1 MMNCKSAKLTT
12 KIPTILFY
20 EIIKK
25 KHHQHQHQKKET
37 IPSHFISY
45 IPTLLHKKNVGYGKL
60 KITPT
65 PIQQIQ
71 NLPTF
76 NQNRNIS

>member
-25 KHHQHQHQKKET
+25 KTPPTSTSKERNNT
-37 IPSHFISY
+37 I
-45 IPTLLHKKNVGYGKL
+45 TLY
-60 KITPT
+60 
-65 PIQQIQ
+65 
-71 NLPTF
+71 
-76 NQNRNIS
+76 